1 MTDMKSALAAAS
13 DRFSLLAYCLLAL
26 VSIWWA
32 GSYLLIKIAVVD
44 VPPATLA
51 TARLLI
57 ASSVL
62 LVWLRLSRAGSLPSK
77 LGSWAGYARIALFG
91 HALPLYLIAWAS
103 MTVPV
108 REMAILVA
116 TTPLFAA
123 FFAHVSQRE
132 WPSSATVF
140 GLLVGFFGLAA
151 FLGHSAGSILHSN
164 ASAAPRLALLAAAA
178 SYALSSRSVAR
189 LKDANAIV
197 TGTAVMICAIPMLLP
212 LSLAFERPWAI
223 APTAP
228 ALTALLLLGVMS
240 TAVVYVA
247 YYRLIRLSG
256 PAFASM
262 HHYLVPAASI
272 TLGAVFL
279 DERLDLDQIAF
290 MTPVIASVFIA
301 RGLISRKL

>member
-1 MTDMKSALAAAS
+1 MKSASALAS
-13 DRFSLLAYCLLAL
+13 DRLSLLAYVLLAA

-32 GSYLLIKIAVVD
+32 GSYLLIKVAVVD

-57 ASSVL
+57 AATVL
-62 LVWLRLSRAGSLPSK
+62 LVWLRFSHAQSLPANRDA
-77 LGSWAGYARIALFG
+77 WAKYAAIALFG

-108 REMAILVA
+108 SEMAMLVA
-116 TTPLFAA
+116 TTPLFAVLLA
-123 FFAHVSQRE
+123 YLALRE
-132 WPSSATVF
+132 MPSRATIF
-140 GLLVGFFGLAA
+140 GLLLGFVSLAG
-151 FLGHSAGSILHSN
+151 FLSPSAVSTLHSSR
-164 ASAAPRLALLAAAA
+164 SAAPFVALLGAAA
-178 SYALSSRSVAR
+178 SYALSGRAVAR
-189 LKDANAIV
+189 LQDKNALV

-223 APTAP
+223 TPTAQ
-228 ALTALLLLGVMS
+228 ALAALLLLGIVS
-240 TAVVYVA
+240 TAVVYLA

-262 HHYLVPAASI
+262 HHYLVPALSIAFGAEFLGERPTLIQMVLMMPIIASI
-272 TLGAVFL
+272 
-279 DERLDLDQIAF
+279 
-290 MTPVIASVFIA
+290 FIA